1 MGSKTMSKSVLLKPS
16 YYCISISVMPFQSI
30 LKGINLNVVFCG
42 SNTSVLRIQRDK
54 MNQHSEVSE
63 RISVPKMYS
72 SDIKFP
78 FLPFFVTYSSGSS
91 SRPLGADS
99 THKVPVVMLEP
110 IRIKQESSAPNE
122 NFDFPIVI
130 VKQETEEESRPRN
143 VILIKIS
150 FAFGEGI
157 LCFWGIK

>member
-1 MGSKTMSKSVLLKPS
+1 MLYSVEVILQCSGFKETKW
-16 YYCISISVMPFQSI
+16 ISI
-30 LKGINLNVVFCG
+30 LKSQKC
-42 SNTSVLRIQRDK
+42 
-54 MNQHSEVSE
+54 
-63 RISVPKMYS
+63 VPKMYS